1 MSKLSETERQA
12 LNNACARLRE
22 TNLGT
27 KIGNVEDFLDI
38 NVLKTDANTVSA
50 AINELFD
57 KWANPLLNITI
68 PPPGFFT
75 LAADAEGNLWCYCN
89 DETNPPVFEHDEDT
103 GDLYLYIASEE
114 GENSYKVHVGNY
126 IAVKHLNDYYT
137 KTEIDSK
144 VTALEDE
151 LDTKSDNGHTH
162 DDRYF
167 TESEVTNKLN
177 GKANSSHTHDD
188 RYYTESEMDSK
199 LNGKANSSHT
209 HSISNITDLQSSLDN
224 KASSNHT
231 HDDRYYTEGE
241 IDSKIISIEDELDTK
256 ASTNIATTNTDGLMS
271 SADKTKLDS
280 LSESGSSST
289 AILKQCQDIRSL
301 STKLNIGSA
310 AYKEYIKTSA
320 DWFISPSGSDSNDG
334 TSESSAFRTFAPL
347 ASKASAGDIVYVE
360 SGTYTNSTEITIPV
374 SVSIYGNPDDLPII
388 TSSVVDGWTLKITPS
403 QDSTVNI
410 ENVYFK
416 GNTSLSSRKLV
427 EIRASSDAGTVKV
440 NVQNCRFENA
450 KTPYNGCGLIIVGLP
465 SADSIGVVCDCL
477 FINNTTTSYGHSG
490 ASCQYCNCYGSLK
503 VYRCLFNN
511 PTSGHNKF
519 CGTTG
524 QSISVHAYDSTC
536 YASGEGA
543 CNKFLGAGDTC
554 RLGYSELECE

>member
-1 MSKLSETERQA
+1 MVKLTETERQA

-38 NVLKTDANTVSA
+38 DVLKTDANTVSA

-75 LAADAEGNLWCYCN
+75 LAGDAEGNLWCYCN

-103 GDLYLYIASEE
+103 GDLYLYIASED

-126 IAVKHLNDYYT
+126 IAVKHLNDYYK

-144 VTALEDE
+144 VRALEDE
-151 LDTKSDNGHTH
+151 LDTKSDTG
-162 DDRYF
+162 
-167 TESEVTNKLN
+167 
-177 GKANSSHTHDD
+177 HTHDD

-199 LNGKANSSHT
+199 LSGKASSSHT
-209 HSISNITDLQSSLDN
+209 HSIGGVNGLQSSLDN
-224 KASSNHT
+224 KANISHT

-256 ASTNIATTNTDGLMS
+256 ASTNIATTNSDGLMS
-271 SADKTKLDS
+271 SADKTKLDG

-301 STKLNIGSA
+301 STKLNIGSV

-334 TSESSAFRTFAPL
+334 ASESSAFRTFAPL
-347 ASKASAGDIVYVE
+347 ASKALAGDIVYVE
-360 SGTYTNSTEITIPV
+360 SGTYTHSTEITIPV
-374 SVSIYGNPDDLPII
+374 SVSIYGNPNDLPVV

-427 EIRASSDAGTVKV
+427 RIGASSDAGTVKV

-450 KTPYNGCGLIIVGLP
+450 KTAYNGCALVVTGLP
-465 SADSIGVVCDCL
+465 SADSIVTVGDCL

-490 ASCQYCNCYGSLK
+490 ASCQYCNSYGNLK

-511 PTSGHNKF
+511 PTSGRNKF

-554 RLGYSELECE
+554 RQGYMELECE

>member
-38 NVLKTDANTVSA
+38 DVLKTDANTVSA

-57 KWANPLLNITI
+57 KWANPLLNINV

-75 LAADAEGNLWCYCN
+75 LAGDAEGNLWCYCN
-89 DETNPPVFEHDEDT
+89 DETNPPVFEHDEET
-103 GDLYLYIASEE
+103 GDLYLYIASED

-126 IAVKHLNDYYT
+126 IAVKHLDDYYK

-144 VTALEDE
+144 VRALEDE
-151 LDTKSDNGHTH
+151 LDTKSDTG
-162 DDRYF
+162 
-167 TESEVTNKLN
+167 
-177 GKANSSHTHDD
+177 HTHDD

-199 LNGKANSSHT
+199 LSG
-209 HSISNITDLQSSLDN
+209 
-224 KASSNHT
+224 KASSSHT

-256 ASTNIATTNTDGLMS
+256 ASTNIATTNSDGLMS
-271 SADKTKLDS
+271 SADKTKLDG

-301 STKLNIGSA
+301 STKLNIGSV

-334 TSESSAFRTFAPL
+334 ASESSAFRTFAPL
-347 ASKASAGDIVYVE
+347 ASKALAGDIVYVE
-360 SGTYTNSTEITIPV
+360 SGTYTHSTEITIPV
-374 SVSIYGNPDDLPII
+374 SVSIYGNPNDLPVV

-427 EIRASSDAGTVKV
+427 RIGASSDAGTVKV

-450 KTPYNGCGLIIVGLP
+450 KTAYNGCALVVTGLP
-465 SADSIGVVCDCL
+465 SADSIVTVGDCL

-490 ASCQYCNCYGSLK
+490 ASCQYCNSYGNLK

-511 PTSGHNKF
+511 PTSGRNKF

-554 RLGYSELECE
+554 RQGYMELECE